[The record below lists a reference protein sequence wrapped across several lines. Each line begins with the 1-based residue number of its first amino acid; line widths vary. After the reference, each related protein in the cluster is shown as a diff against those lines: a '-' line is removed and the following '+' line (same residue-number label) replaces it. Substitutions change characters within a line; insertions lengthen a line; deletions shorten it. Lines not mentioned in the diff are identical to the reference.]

1 MRDGQETGMYT
12 GALVGRAPIGEPSA
26 AADSARRVNIKDR
39 ERTILVFEVGA
50 NKQSAIR
57 HMSRRELLEEARRAS
72 TPLRLQRADGPA
84 ARLGADAVLKARDVR
99 KVDPLFAGR
108 LEPVI
113 LVRCGSITVS
123 LGRTELRAIILHDR
137 LYFIVPDGADSMLQE
152 VHRNLLLVLHGSLA
166 GDSGGAAR
174 SEPPSTEHSPHPA
187 RHDGGPIAPARAA
200 GTPPPYTPPPLS
212 SVATGG
218 FGADSGAPPPFEF
231 AALEAVL
238 MIACS
243 DLHKRQEE
251 LGSLVRCALL
261 ELRRT
266 VVGSRVVA
274 GSKQLEAVREL
285 AQEGAAHSIRI
296 TALDRAIDACL
307 DDDEDMETLAKFSS
321 ATPMQTPPPHTP
333 LPAGSLRQVGRS
345 ASLLS
350 DGGAEGDEE
359 ARG

>member
-1 MRDGQETGMYT
+1 MYT

-243 DLHKRQEE
+243 DLHKRQVE
-251 LGSLVRCALL
+251 GGGTHSLTKLNPAP
-261 ELRRT
+261 
-266 VVGSRVVA
+266 
-274 GSKQLEAVREL
+274 Q
-285 AQEGAAHSIRI
+285 Q
-296 TALDRAIDACL
+296 
-307 DDDEDMETLAKFSS
+307 SS
-321 ATPMQTPPPHTP
+321 
-333 LPAGSLRQVGRS
+333 
-345 ASLLS
+345 
-350 DGGAEGDEE
+350 
-359 ARG
+359 

>member
-1 MRDGQETGMYT
+1 MYT

-152 VHRNLLLVLHGSLA
+152 
-166 GDSGGAAR
+166 
-174 SEPPSTEHSPHPA
+174 
-187 RHDGGPIAPARAA
+187 AP
-200 GTPPPYTPPPLS
+200 
-212 SVATGG
+212 
-218 FGADSGAPPPFEF
+218 APPPAHHRLLLQHLLSSATT
-231 AALEAVL
+231 AATAAS
-238 MIACS
+238 IRCTATSSSCCTAPS
-243 DLHKRQEE
+243 PATAAARRAP
-251 LGSLVRCALL
+251 SLPPRSTAPTPHATTAGRSRRRGRRAR
-261 ELRRT
+261 LRRT
-266 VVGSRVVA
+266 RRRRSRA
-274 GSKQLEAVREL
+274 SRR
-285 AQEGAAHSIRI
+285 AASAR
-296 TALDRAIDACL
+296 TAARRR
-307 DDDEDMETLAKFSS
+307 
-321 ATPMQTPPPHTP
+321 P
-333 LPAGSLRQVGRS
+333 LSLRRWRRS
-345 ASLLS
+345 S
-350 DGGAEGDEE
+350 
-359 ARG
+359 